1 MKLKDQLKEFADRF
15 NTRSMSEKS
24 LVSVLLIV
32 GAVWIFNSFYLAP
45 LNQENRG
52 LERQAMAA
60 GAQLFTMQQREQQAL
75 VSSRED
81 PNQAARQRV
90 ERAIAQQAELQGEIA
105 GLAGNLVTPQSMT
118 RLLTSILEGQA
129 GVELVRVENRE
140 PQPMRGAAGA
150 DGNNR
155 TDGNSSVAIDDDG
168 QVYKHSLLLQ
178 LEGDYLSLIRYL
190 QRIEEFPE
198 RFFWD
203 QITFTQ
209 TEWPAASITLELHTL
224 STEEGFVGV

>member
-1 MKLKDQLKEFADRF
+1 MKIKDQLRELENQF
-15 NTRSMSEKS
+15 NTRSTSEKF
-24 LVSVLLIV
+24 LVSALLIV
-32 GAVWIFNSFYLAP
+32 AVVWAFNSFYLAP
-45 LNQENRG
+45 LNQQSNA
-52 LERQAMAA
+52 LERQAAAA
-60 GAQLFTMQQREQQAL
+60 GSQLLTMQQREQQAL

-81 PNQAARQRV
+81 PNQAARQRL
-90 ERAIAQQAELQGEIA
+90 ERAIAEQADLQGEIEA
-105 GLAGNLVTPQSMT
+105 LAGNLVTPQSMT
-118 RLLTSILEGQA
+118 RLLTSILESQT
-129 GVELVRVENRE
+129 GVELVSVENRD

-150 DGNNR
+150 SQNNR
-155 TDGNSSVAIDDDG
+155 TTGNSGTVVDDG
-168 QVYKHSLLLQ
+168 AQIYKHSLLLQ